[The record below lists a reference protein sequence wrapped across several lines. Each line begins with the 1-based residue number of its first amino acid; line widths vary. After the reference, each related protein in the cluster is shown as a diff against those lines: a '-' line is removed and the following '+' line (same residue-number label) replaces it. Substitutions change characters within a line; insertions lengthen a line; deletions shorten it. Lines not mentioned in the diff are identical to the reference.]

1 VANTGTTEGGRRLPG
16 PPLDPEADARSRKRA
31 RKWWW
36 ATGIV
41 VVGLVVWVLAT
52 GGESDRGN
60 EITAPRDFCK
70 ASARFERTIER
81 QHADARD
88 RLTDQEV
95 SRQVVLM
102 QAIVDTA
109 PRKVRADAETFLAA
123 LQRAEAKGN
132 QIRVSDAEKDAA
144 ENVNR
149 YFAQGCG
156 IYAREGL

>member
-1 VANTGTTEGGRRLPG
+1 MANTGTTEGGRRLPG

-31 RKWWW
+31 RKWWG

-70 ASARFERTIER
+70 AAGRYEKTLERHSVDGKRSPAEYAREIELVE
-81 QHADARD
+81 A
-88 RLTDQEV
+88 
-95 SRQVVLM
+95 VV
-102 QAIVDTA
+102 ATA
-109 PRKVRADAETFLAA
+109 PPKVHADAETFLAA
-123 LQRAEAKGN
+123 LREAEQHPNRKVEVDPSVKRA
-132 QIRVSDAEKDAA
+132 VD
-144 ENVNR
+144 NVNR